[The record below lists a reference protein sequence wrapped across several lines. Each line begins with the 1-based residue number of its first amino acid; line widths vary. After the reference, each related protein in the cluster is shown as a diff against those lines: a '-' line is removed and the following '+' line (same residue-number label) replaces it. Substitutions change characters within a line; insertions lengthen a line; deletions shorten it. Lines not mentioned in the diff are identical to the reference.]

1 MLSDIKIAQTI
12 TLKPIVDIAHSLNI
26 NAEDLIP
33 YGHVIAK
40 LSVNCIAN
48 LESKANGKLI
58 LVTAMTPTP
67 AGEGKT
73 TTTIGLADALNLTF
87 KQQKSGKKAIVCIR
101 EPSLGPVFGM
111 KGGATGGG
119 YAQVVPME
127 NINLHFTGD
136 FHAITSANN
145 LLAALIDNHIHHG
158 NQLQIDV
165 HRISWKPCLDMN
177 DRALR
182 HITLHHQYG
191 DKTSGFDITVASEV
205 MAIFCLSENLI
216 DLKTRLGNI
225 QVATSLTGKPILA
238 SDLQAQGAMTAL
250 LKDAFQPNL
259 VQTLEQT
266 PALIHGG
273 PFANIAHGCNSVI
286 ATKTALKLADYVVT
300 EAGFGADLGA
310 EKFFDIKCRQ
320 ANLQPDLLVLVATI
334 RALKYHGG
342 AALSQL
348 NTQDL
353 KCLQKGMCN
362 LEKHI
367 SNCVN
372 HFGVKVVIA
381 INHFNHDTQAEIDFL
396 INAVDAL
403 GCKAVV
409 CKHWAR
415 GGAGASNLAQEAMRA
430 IEQNALEQNVLAF
443 NADLS
448 NLALFNS
455 EISNLNFLNTP
466 KLNSQFKFLYPDN
479 ISLLLKIEMIAN
491 KIYGADK
498 VEFSAQAAA
507 KLKLFESEYAHF
519 PICIAKTQYSFSTD
533 SSLRG
538 TPTGHTLQVSELRL
552 SRGAGFIVAVC
563 GAILTMPGLPKV
575 PASARIDVSDLGEI
589 IGLS

>member
-1 MLSDIKIAQTI
+1 MLSDIYIAQEV
-12 TLKPIVDIAHSLNI
+12 TLKPIVDIAKALNI
-26 NAEDLIP
+26 DAEDLIP
-33 YGHVIAK
+33 YGHAIAK
-40 LSVNCIAN
+40 LSVKCLAKLAN
-48 LESKANGKLI
+48 NPSGKLI
-58 LVTAMTPTP
+58 LVSAMTPTP

-87 KQQKSGKKAIVCIR
+87 KQQNSGKKAIVCIR

-145 LLAALIDNHIHHG
+145 LLAAMIDNHIHHG

-205 MAIFCLSENLI
+205 MAIFCLAENLN

-225 QVATSLTGKPILA
+225 QVATSLAGKPILA
-238 SDLQAQGAMTAL
+238 SDLQAQGAMAAL

-342 AALSQL
+342 AVLSQL
-348 NTQDL
+348 NTQDI

-372 HFGVKVVIA
+372 HFGVKVLVA
-381 INHFNHDTQAEIDFL
+381 INHFNHDTQTEIDFL
-396 INAVDAL
+396 INAVETL

-409 CKHWAR
+409 CKHWAQ
-415 GGAGASNLAQEAMRA
+415 GGAGASNLAQEVVRA
-430 IEQNALEQNVLAF
+430 IEQNAPAF
-443 NADLS
+443 NASLS
-448 NLALFNS
+448 DSPLLNS
-455 EISNLNFLNTP
+455 MSSDLNFSNTP

-479 ISLLLKIEMIAN
+479 LSLLLKIEMIAN

-498 VEFSAQAAA
+498 VEFSAQAAV
-507 KLKLFESEYAHF
+507 KLKLFEFEYAHF

-533 SSLRG
+533 SSMRG
-538 TPTGHTLQVSELRL
+538 APTGHTLQVTDLRL
-552 SRGAGFIVAVC
+552 SRGAGFILAVC